1 MGLFGGKPKS
11 YLGID
16 IGTSGIKM
24 AEIEREGGRPRLF
37 TYAYVERGPE
47 ELSVNYLEQP
57 EQTAELLKKMIKRSK
72 ARSNL
77 IISGLPGSAVFSSVI
92 TVPATSGKELQASIE
107 AQAAKLIPMPIEE
120 VILDWKPY
128 MATGEMAGEAQKG
141 KEAEISKTKTKQII
155 LTAAAKS
162 MVKKYIDIFK
172 KADLK
177 LSSLETEAF
186 ALIRSLVGRDKSII
200 AILDVGAVR
209 TNVII
214 VSNGVPVM
222 SRSIALGGVNFTK
235 NIAAMMSLDLSIAE
249 QFKRDSKSITAL
261 FGNGQIPKTLEQFY
275 VPIGNEVRYSFN
287 LFSGQ
292 NKEPRKVEKLIL
304 TGGSAVLPQLA
315 AFLTNLLG
323 INAYIGDPFARVLT
337 HEDLRPVL
345 NDIAPRFAVSIGLAM
360 REFE

>member
-1 MGLFGGKPKS
+1 MFLFGNKPKS

-16 IGTSGIKM
+16 IGTAGIKM
-24 AEIEREGGRPRLF
+24 VEIERVNGRPRLF

-47 ELSVNYLEQP
+47 ELSANYLEQT

-77 IISGLPGSAVFSSVI
+77 TISGLPGSAVFSSVI
-92 TVPATSGKELQASIE
+92 TVPATSGGELQASIE
-107 AQAAKLIPMPIEE
+107 AQAAKIIPMPIDE

-128 MATGEMAGEAQKG
+128 IVGGEFGGEPPKG
-141 KEAEISKTKTKQII
+141 KDVEISKTKTKQII

-186 ALIRSLVGRDKSII
+186 ALIRSLVGKDKSTV
-200 AILDVGAVR
+200 AILDIGAVK

-214 VSNGVPVM
+214 VSGGVPVM

-235 NIAAMMSLDLSIAE
+235 NIATMMSMDLESAE
-249 QFKRDSKSITAL
+249 QFKRDSKSIAAL
-261 FGNGQIPKTLEQFY
+261 FEHGQIPKTLEQIY

-287 LFSGQ
+287 LFAGQ
-292 NKEPRKVEKLIL
+292 SKEPKKVEKLIL
-304 TGGSAVLPQLA
+304 TGGSAILPQLA
-315 AFLTNLLG
+315 VFLTNLLG
-323 INAYIGDPFARVLT
+323 INTYIGDPFARVLT

-345 NDIAPRFAVSIGLAM
+345 SDIAPRFAVSVGLAM